1 MTILAIDLGTT
12 NSACAIWRDGEAVSI
27 PNRLGDLL
35 TPSVV
40 GVDERGEI
48 LVGRAAKERLITHP
62 SQTVAV
68 FKRLMGTSHRVQV
81 ARQEFTAVELSSLVI
96 KSLKEDAEAFL
107 GYPVEQAIVSV
118 PAYFND
124 NQRFA
129 TKKAGELA
137 GLKVD
142 RLVNE
147 PTAAAMAYGL
157 HEKKEG
163 TFIIVD
169 LGGGTLDVTVLEF
182 FEGVMQVHS
191 SSGDNFLGGEDF
203 VDAMV
208 EAALSR
214 AECRKSELSAVELHQ
229 LQMKMETVK
238 RRISGPAQKVSYLAA
253 GKPQEITVD
262 TEWFTKVVTPLLVR
276 LQRPIENALR
286 DAGIPAREID
296 EVVLVGGSTKLAA
309 VRSSVGKLF
318 RRLPACSIDPDFAV
332 VRGGAVQAGLA
343 DKDAALDDLVLTD
356 VCPFTL
362 GIDSV
367 GMADGQFFPVYS
379 PIIERNA
386 TVPVSRV
393 ERFSTVEDGQ
403 AEIRVRVF
411 QGENRQTSKNVFL
424 GSLNIPVPRNKAM
437 KEAIDVR
444 FSYDMNGILDVDVTV
459 ISNGKKYNK
468 VIKNSPACLT
478 EEDIKKSLD
487 RLCKLKF
494 HPRDAE
500 INRSLLAKGE
510 RLYESSLGEERDMI
524 SQLMTQFEAVLD
536 RQNDIEIAK
545 ARKAFQEK
553 LEQFDMEEWL

>member
-12 NSACAIWRDGEAVSI
+12 NSACAIWQGNDAFVI
-27 PNRLGDLL
+27 PNKLGELL

-40 GVDERGEI
+40 GIDERGEI

-62 SQTVAV
+62 EKTVAV
-68 FKRLMGTSHRVQV
+68 FKRLMGTSHRVEV
-81 ARQEFTAVELSSLVI
+81 SRQQFSPVELSSLVI
-96 KSLKEDAEAFL
+96 KSLKEDAEAYL
-107 GYPVEQAIVSV
+107 GYPVEQAIISV

-163 TFIIVD
+163 VFVIVD

-203 VDAMV
+203 VEAMV
-208 EAALSR
+208 DAALKD
-214 AECRKSELSAVELHQ
+214 AGCLKSALTPEELHR
-229 LQMKMETVK
+229 LHMKMETAK
-238 RRISGPAQKVSYLAA
+238 RRISASPQKVDVHFS
-253 GKPQEITVD
+253 GKIHEIVVD
-262 TEWFTKVVTPLLVR
+262 QDWFNRIATPLLVR
-276 LQRPIENALR
+276 LQRPIESALR
-286 DAGIPAREID
+286 DAGIPAQEID
-296 EVVLVGGSTKLAA
+296 EVVLVGGSTKLSA
-309 VRSSVGKLF
+309 VRSAVGRLF
-318 RRLPACSIDPDFAV
+318 KRLPACTIDPDFAV

-343 DKDAALDDLVLTD
+343 EKDSALDDLVLTD

-362 GIDSV
+362 GIDSLD
-367 GMADGQFFPVYS
+367 MANGQYIPIYA

-393 ERFSTVEDGQ
+393 ERFYTVEDNQ
-403 AEIRVRVF
+403 SEIKVKIY

-424 GSLNIPVPRNKAM
+424 GSLDIAVPRNRAT
-437 KEAIDVR
+437 KESIDVR

-459 ISNGKKYNK
+459 VSSARKYNK
-468 VIKNSPACLT
+468 VIKNSPASLS
-478 EEDIKKSLD
+478 ESDFKKSLE
-487 RLCKLKF
+487 RLEKLKF
-494 HPRDAE
+494 HPRE
-500 INRSLLAKGE
+500 MEVNRSALARSE
-510 RLYESSLGEERDMI
+510 RLYESSLGEERTEI
-524 SQLMTQFEAVLD
+524 SQLITQFEAVLD
-536 RQNDIEIAK
+536 RQNEVEIAK
-545 ARKAFQEK
+545 ARKEFERR
-553 LEQFDMEEWL
+553 LEEFDVEEWI